1 MTAAFLY
8 SRQFRAYYPNE
19 VIGMLEYVSC
29 DLEENIRE
37 IKKIFGADGTLICR
51 RIQPLRFKTPR
62 CCLFCID
69 GMASAQLLNESVARP
84 ITLLELQPAKE
95 TATVDFLQ
103 QQVLQACESKQ
114 ERIVKELLH
123 ALLYGDAILFIDGSD
138 QALILGSK
146 GFLKRGITEP
156 VSETCLKGPRE
167 GFVEPLLHNLAMIR
181 RRLRT
186 TDLKLEYFTLG
197 SVTKTDCCL
206 CYLESCVDPDV
217 LACLRKRLEQ
227 ITIDGV
233 IDSNY
238 IAELIRDRPYSL
250 FRTTGS
256 SERPDVVAAKLLE
269 GRIAILSDGSPMA
282 VTVPYIFLEQFQS
295 SEDYYVDVGFA
306 GINRVLRVLGFFF
319 AVSVLPVYLSLVVFH
334 HAFMPLKLIL
344 SIAAARQDVPFPI
357 FVEALILLCSFDI
370 LREAGVRTPS
380 NMGQTLSV
388 VGGLVIGQAAVE
400 ARLVSVPVL
409 IIVAVS
415 GICALIAPKL
425 KAVTLVCRLFFM
437 CLGVNFGLYGYL
449 LGVLMVA
456 ALLSGLTSFG
466 VPYLA
471 GLPLFDT
478 EKSEDSLIR
487 PPFWRMK
494 RFGRFLSGKGR

>member
-1 MTAAFLY
+1 M
-8 SRQFRAYYPNE
+8 S
-19 VIGMLEYVSC
+19 EYVSRE
-29 DLEENIRE
+29 LETNIRE
-37 IKKIFGADGTLICR
+37 MKKTFGTDGTLICR
-51 RIQPLRFKTPR
+51 RIQPLRFRTPR

-69 GMASAQLLNESVARP
+69 GMASSQLLNESVIRP
-84 ITLLELQPAKE
+84 LTLLELQPAKE
-95 TATVDFLQ
+95 TAIADFLQ
-103 QQVLQACESKQ
+103 QQVLQSCESKQ
-114 ERIVKELLH
+114 ERKTAELLH
-123 ALLYGDAILFIDGSD
+123 ALLYGDAVLFIDGSD
-138 QALILGSK
+138 CALVLGSK
-146 GFLKRGITEP
+146 GFMKRGVTEP

-167 GFVEPLLHNLAMIR
+167 GFVEPLLHNLAMLR

-197 SVTKTDCCL
+197 TMTKTDCCL
-206 CYLESCVDPDV
+206 CYLGSCVDRDV
-217 LACLRKRLEQ
+217 LECLRTRLEE
-227 ITIDGV
+227 ISIDGV

-238 IAELIRDRPYSL
+238 IAEMIRDRPYSL

-269 GRIAILSDGSPMA
+269 GRIAIFSDGSPMA

-306 GINRVLRVLGFFF
+306 GINRILRAVGFFF

-344 SIAAARQDVPFPI
+344 SIAEARQDVPFPI
-357 FVEALILLCSFDI
+357 FLEALILLCSFDI

-425 KAVTLVCRLFFM
+425 KAVTLVCRLFLM

-449 LGVLMVA
+449 LGILALA
-456 ALLSGLTSFG
+456 AILSGLTSFG
-466 VPYLA
+466 VPYLT
-471 GLPLFDT
+471 GLPLFSE

>member
-1 MTAAFLY
+1 M
-8 SRQFRAYYPNE
+8 P
-19 VIGMLEYVSC
+19 EYVSC
-29 DLEENIRE
+29 DLEKNIRAV
-37 IKKIFGADGTLICR
+37 KAIFGSDGTLICR
-51 RIQPLRFKTPR
+51 RLQPIRLEKPR

-69 GMASAQLLNESVARP
+69 GMAAAEMLNEAVVRP
-84 ITLLELQPAKE
+84 ISLLQVRPARE
-95 TATVDFLQ
+95 TAIADFLQ

-114 ERIVKELLH
+114 EKKMEGLLH
-123 ALLYGDAILFIDGSD
+123 ALLYGDALLFVEGSD
-138 QALILGSK
+138 SALILGSK
-146 GFLKRGITEP
+146 GFMKRGITEP

-167 GFVEPLLHNLAMIR
+167 GFVEPLLHNLAMLR

-197 SVTKTDCCL
+197 TVTKTDCCL
-206 CYLESCVDPDV
+206 CYLGNCVDPDV
-217 LACLRKRLEQ
+217 LARLRKRLEQ

-238 IAELIRDRPYSL
+238 IAELIRDKPYSL

-269 GRIAILSDGSPMA
+269 GRIAIFSDGSPMA
-282 VTVPYIFLEQFQS
+282 VTVPHLFLEQFQS
-295 SEDYYVDVGFA
+295 SEDYYVDVAFA
-306 GINRVLRVLGFFF
+306 GINRLLRIIGFFF
-319 AVSVLPVYLSLVVFH
+319 AISILPVYLSLVVFH

-357 FVEALILLCSFDI
+357 FFEALILLGSFDI

-380 NMGQTLSV
+380 TMGQTLSV
-388 VGGLVIGQAAVE
+388 VGGLVIGQAAVD

-409 IIVAVS
+409 IIVALS

-425 KAVTLVCRLFFM
+425 KAVTLICRLALM

-449 LGVLMVA
+449 LGILMIA
-456 ALLSGLTSFG
+456 GLLAGQKSFG
-466 VPYLA
+466 IPYLA
-471 GLPLFDT
+471 GLPLFGA
-478 EKSEDSLIR
+478 EKSEDSVIR
-487 PPFWRMK
+487 TPFWRMK
-494 RFGRFLSGKGR
+494 RFGRFLAGKGE